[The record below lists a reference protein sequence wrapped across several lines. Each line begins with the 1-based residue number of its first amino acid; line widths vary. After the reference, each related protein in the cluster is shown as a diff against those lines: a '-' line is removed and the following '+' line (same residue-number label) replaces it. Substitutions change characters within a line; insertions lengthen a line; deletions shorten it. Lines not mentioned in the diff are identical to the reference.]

1 MLIKQCCCIYSRDLG
16 NSEQGKVCIGELKK
30 PYESFEQGLES
41 PKVAEI
47 ETLDAIAVATY
58 TKGWSHVCN
67 YNSCMGLYST
77 DTVRRSSIKP
87 QVNCYFSLFVAKMI
101 VSICLNPII

>member
-1 MLIKQCCCIYSRDLG
+1 MG

-41 PKVAEI
+41 LKVAEI

-67 YNSCMGLYST
+67 YNSCMGLYSR

-87 QVNCYFSLFVAKMI
+87 RVNC
-101 VSICLNPII
+101 

>member
-1 MLIKQCCCIYSRDLG
+1 MG

-30 PYESFEQGLES
+30 PFESFERGFES
-41 PKVAEI
+41 LKVAEI

-67 YNSCMGLYST
+67 YNSCMGLL
-77 DTVRRSSIKP
+77 
-87 QVNCYFSLFVAKMI
+87 Q
-101 VSICLNPII
+101 